1 MSTRETFNIHRA
13 LVVRYM
19 DNTLYVTIPS
29 VSGPLVEIGIPYY
42 SSSSPTPGSYVWIA
56 STYSFDKFFVVSD
69 GAVGT
74 TESGDFVLKTGDTM
88 TGELILPND
97 PTSPLSAATKQYVDA
112 GVGGNFVLKTGD
124 TMTGELTL
132 SGDPT
137 SNLSAAPKQYVDT
150 QDGLRVL
157 KTGDTMT
164 GALTISGANLSVT
177 SPGVITGDGSGLT
190 TLNATNLSSGTV
202 PSARISGSYT
212 GITGTGALN
221 AGSITSG
228 FGNINIG
235 TSTFTGNGSGLSSLA
250 AANLTGTVASA
261 RISGS
266 YTGITG
272 TGALNAGSITSGFG
286 AINNGTSGATM
297 AGTVTIGGTGQY
309 LRFRD
314 TVDNSHYAEFRTANL
329 TANRIFTW
337 PNAAGTVIGTGNL
350 TSITAVGA
358 ITAGSRGNG
367 NLAGVR
373 QASSGASGRVG
384 ITATVSQAAILST
397 ITAAR
402 SGFALCWYAFDF
414 AAATAGGATAVGKLQ
429 VSVNGGAFAD
439 VSAAGQCLYNSATS
453 MGRTVTSN
461 VGVQTLAAG
470 STYRFRTVD
479 FLFGSGGSYNRGAT
493 HTRMQVLYFE
503 TG

>member
-1 MSTRETFNIHRA
+1 
-13 LVVRYM
+13 
-19 DNTLYVTIPS
+19 
-29 VSGPLVEIGIPYY
+29 
-42 SSSSPTPGSYVWIA
+42 
-56 STYSFDKFFVVSD
+56 
-69 GAVGT
+69 
-74 TESGDFVLKTGDTM
+74 
-88 TGELILPND
+88 
-97 PTSPLSAATKQYVDA
+97 
-112 GVGGNFVLKTGD
+112 
-124 TMTGELTL
+124 MTGELTL

-137 SNLSAAPKQYVDT
+137 SNLSAAPKQYVDAG
-150 QDGLRVL
+150 DGLRVL